1 LGTYAPPSLVDGY
14 AVLVPRLKTA
24 RLLLRETRFEDF
36 ERFAANAADPLSRF
50 HIGGVLTRRDAWRYF
65 NALAGNWMTVGMG
78 WWAVEEPKLGAVGYV
93 GVFRRETVPELEIG
107 WSIDREHWGKGFAAE
122 AARAALD
129 FTIATREDAER
140 IVAYVGTKNEQSV
153 SVATKIGMRL
163 EGEIMFYD
171 APHFLY
177 VFTR

>member
-1 LGTYAPPSLVDGY
+1 VATYAPPDLVDGY

-24 RLLLRETRFEDF
+24 RLLLREPRIEDF
-36 ERFAANAADPLSRF
+36 ERFAANVADPLARF
-50 HIGGVLTRRDAWRYF
+50 HIGGALTRRDAWRHF
-65 NALAGNWMTVGMG
+65 HAMAGNWMTQGMG
-78 WWAVEEPKLGAVGYV
+78 WWAVEEPTLGVVGYV
-93 GVFRRETVPELEIG
+93 GVFRRETVPEHEIG

-129 FTIATREDAER
+129 FTVATRDAER

-163 EGEIMFYD
+163 EAEVTFYD